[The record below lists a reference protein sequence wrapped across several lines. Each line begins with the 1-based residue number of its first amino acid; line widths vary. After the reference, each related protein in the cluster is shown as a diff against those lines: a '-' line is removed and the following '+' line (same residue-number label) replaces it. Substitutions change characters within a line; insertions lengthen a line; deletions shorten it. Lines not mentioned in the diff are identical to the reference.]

1 MVNIAG
7 NILPPSLAR
16 QVTAL
21 QSTART
27 LDNVQLQLATGLRIN
42 SALDDPQ
49 NFFASF
55 SLKNRAADLTR
66 LLDGIG
72 QNIRTVELA
81 TEGLRAS
88 ERIIDQAEAFVSDI
102 REDFEAG
109 NPPAVINDASTM
121 LTTQIDDILAAD
133 PTAIHLG
140 GGVIVQQFTTV
151 GTTSFTVADGVTD
164 LDYLIVGGGGG
175 GGSSTSFSTAGSG
188 GGGAGGVLSGTMNVT
203 AGQSLD
209 VVVGGGGAA
218 GATGNNSG
226 SNGGN
231 SSLGLNIGTNLTALG
246 GGAGIGG
253 NGNGSNGGSGGG
265 GRGGSGGT
273 GLQPGTAQGGLGNSG
288 GAGPSPGGHGGGGG
302 GGAGSAGG
310 ANSAVSGGAGGN
322 GFESFITGSSMFVG
336 GGGGGGGANADAF
349 GIGGSGGGGNGA
361 NDGSA
366 ATAGV
371 DGTGGGGG
379 GGNNNRLGAVG
390 GSGIVVLS
398 YQLNPM
404 NANTTAEAQEYSKI
418 LEQLDQ
424 IAIDANYRG
433 INLLGDEDLTTFFN
447 EDRSN
452 FLVTEGLDATR
463 LGLGIREVDFLS
475 FEEVDQ
481 ALEDLREA
489 RRVVRTYGSTLAG
502 DLNIITTREA
512 FTEETI
518 NTLKA
523 GSDDLVVA
531 DQNEVG
537 ANMLA
542 LQTRRLIQVNTL
554 SLASEN
560 NSAIIDLVRQDN

>member
-1 MVNIAG
+1 
-7 NILPPSLAR
+7 
-16 QVTAL
+16 
-21 QSTART
+21 
-27 LDNVQLQLATGLRIN
+27 
-42 SALDDPQ
+42 
-49 NFFASF
+49 
-55 SLKNRAADLTR
+55 
-66 LLDGIG
+66 
-72 QNIRTVELA
+72 
-81 TEGLRAS
+81 
-88 ERIIDQAEAFVSDI
+88 
-102 REDFEAG
+102 
-109 NPPAVINDASTM
+109 
-121 LTTQIDDILAAD
+121 
-133 PTAIHLG
+133 
-140 GGVIVQQFTTV
+140 
-151 GTTSFTVADGVTD
+151 
-164 LDYLIVGGGGG
+164 
-175 GGSSTSFSTAGSG
+175 
-188 GGGAGGVLSGTMNVT
+188 
-203 AGQSLD
+203 
-209 VVVGGGGAA
+209 
-218 GATGNNSG
+218 
-226 SNGGN
+226 
-231 SSLGLNIGTNLTALG
+231 
-246 GGAGIGG
+246 
-253 NGNGSNGGSGGG
+253 
-265 GRGGSGGT
+265 
-273 GLQPGTAQGGLGNSG
+273 
-288 GAGPSPGGHGGGGG
+288 
-302 GGAGSAGG
+302 
-310 ANSAVSGGAGGN
+310 
-322 GFESFITGSSMFVG
+322 
-336 GGGGGGGANADAF
+336 GANADAF